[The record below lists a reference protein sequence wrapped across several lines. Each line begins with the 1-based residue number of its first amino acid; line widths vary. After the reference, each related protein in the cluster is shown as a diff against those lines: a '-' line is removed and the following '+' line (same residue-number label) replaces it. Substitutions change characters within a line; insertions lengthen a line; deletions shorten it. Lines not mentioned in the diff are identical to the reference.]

1 MKNSIRTGAVTAATI
16 AGVAGVLVLNPTG
29 EAAISSAASPTSS
42 VTAPDA
48 TDDSTSNDDTSP
60 GEDAAGGDSST
71 ATGGRASPSAPT
83 LAATATYT
91 GEVYSTPYGPMQVEA
106 TIQDGVIVDITW
118 ISLPAD
124 RHSQRINDY
133 AGPALVEEALAAQSA
148 QVDTIS
154 GATWTSEG
162 FRYSLQSILTEAGL

>member
-1 MKNSIRTGAVTAATI
+1 
-16 AGVAGVLVLNPTG
+16 
-29 EAAISSAASPTSS
+29 
-42 VTAPDA
+42 
-48 TDDSTSNDDTSP
+48 
-60 GEDAAGGDSST
+60 
-71 ATGGRASPSAPT
+71 
-83 LAATATYT
+83 
-91 GEVYSTPYGPMQVEA
+91 MQVEA